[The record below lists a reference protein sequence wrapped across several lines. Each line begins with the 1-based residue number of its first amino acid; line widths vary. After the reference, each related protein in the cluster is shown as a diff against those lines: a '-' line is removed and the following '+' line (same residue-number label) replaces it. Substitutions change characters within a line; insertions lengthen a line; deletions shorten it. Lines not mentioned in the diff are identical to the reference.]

1 VWAYDQRKVFCVMRS
16 DVTLEVDRSFYFD
29 QDALAVRATIRVG
42 YGFAHAASVVAIES
56 GAS

>member
-1 VWAYDQRKVFCVMRS
+1 MWAYDQRKVFCVMRS

-42 YGFAHAASVVAIES
+42 YGFAHAASVVAC
-56 GAS
+56 